1 MSWVAYAV
9 FSAIA
14 AAAVAILGKIGISK
28 IDSTLATTV
37 RAVIMALFFILVSLV
52 LHKERL
58 LHTIDRHALVFIVL
72 SGVAGAVSWWFY
84 FLALKNGPASGVA
97 ALDRTSVAM
106 VFILAI
112 VFLGE
117 KFQVRSAIGATL
129 VVGGAILM
137 SLK

>member
-1 MSWVAYAV
+1 MSWVVYAV

-37 RAVIMALFFILVSLV
+37 RAVVMTLFFILVSLV

-58 LHTIDRHALVFIVL
+58 LHTIDRHALLFIVL

>member
-1 MSWVAYAV
+1 MSWVVYAV

-37 RAVIMALFFILVSLV
+37 RAVIMTLFFILVSLV

-58 LHTIDRHALVFIVL
+58 LHTIDRHALLFIVL
-72 SGVAGAVSWWFY
+72 SGVAGAVSWWLY

>member
-1 MSWVAYAV
+1 MSWVVYAV
-9 FSAIA
+9 FSALA

-28 IDSTLATTV
+28 IDTTLATTV
-37 RAVIMALFFILVSLV
+37 RAIVMVVFFLVVSLA

-58 LHTIDRHALVFIVL
+58 IHTIDRHALLFIVL
-72 SGVAGAVSWWFY
+72 SGLAGAISWLFY
-84 FLALKNGPASGVA
+84 FLALKNGPTSSVA
-97 ALDRTSVAM
+97 ALDRTSVAF

-112 VFLGE
+112 LFLGE
-117 KFQVRSAIGATL
+117 KFQLRSAIGAAM

>member
-1 MSWVAYAV
+1 MSWVVYAV

-37 RAVIMALFFILVSLV
+37 RAVIMTLFFILVSLV

-58 LHTIDRHALVFIVL
+58 LHTIDRHALLFIVL